1 MDPTLTYPEAI
12 VVGLFQGVT
21 ELFPVSSLG
30 HSVLIPALVGG
41 SWKADLDVT
50 AAQSPYLAFIV
61 GMHVATAIAMIIYF
75 WRDWLRI
82 VKGFFGSFSQIT
94 SPAPGTRRFDLRDT
108 DQKLAWMIILGTIP
122 VGLAGVALDHT
133 VRTVFAK
140 PIPTAI
146 FLAINGLILFGG
158 EFMRRR
164 RAGLDAEQA
173 LDERQMAPGRRS
185 AEYDRA
191 GYDRAGY
198 DRAGYGDPAG
208 HDRAGY
214 AGREAYGN
222 RDPYGDGD
230 PYRAGSQHG
239 PGQYGGSQYGGGG
252 RHRAVSHASGQRA
265 VKQHEADRA
274 VRADQR
280 ITRLSWLSALALGA
294 SQILALLPGISRDGS
309 VMVAGL
315 VRGLSRQDAARF
327 SFLLSAPVIF
337 AAGVFKASEL
347 LGSQTAGIRGQI
359 LVGSIISGIG
369 AYLALRFLDK
379 YLSNPKRTL
388 TPFAVYCLVMGIGS
402 ALYLGIG

>member
-1 MDPTLTYPEAI
+1 MHPTLTYPEAI

-41 SWKADLDVT
+41 SWKSDLDVT

-82 VKGFFGSFSQIT
+82 VKGFFASFSQIT
-94 SPAPGTRRFDLRDT
+94 SPAPGTGRFDLRDT
-108 DQKLAWMIILGTIP
+108 NQKLAWMIILGTIP

-140 PIPTAI
+140 PVPTAI
-146 FLAINGLILFGG
+146 FLAVNSLILFGG
-158 EFMRRR
+158 ELMRRR
-164 RAGLDAEQA
+164 RAGIDPQQA
-173 LDERQMAPGRRS
+173 AGDDHQMTPVRT
-185 AEYDRA
+185 
-191 GYDRAGY
+191 
-198 DRAGYGDPAG
+198 
-208 HDRAGY
+208 AGY
-214 AGREAYGN
+214 ADPGGPYGRRAAAGNGGQIGN
-222 RDPYGDGD
+222 RDPYESADPYGGD
-230 PYRAGSQHG
+230 PYRNGDPHRAG
-239 PGQYGGSQYGGGG
+239 GQYGGGQYGGGG
-252 RHRAVSHASGQRA
+252 RHAARHASGQRA
-265 VKQHEADRA
+265 VKQHEADVA
-274 VRADQR
+274 VKSDQR
-280 ITRLSWLSALALGA
+280 ITKLSWLSALALGA

-309 VMVAGL
+309 VMVSGL

-337 AAGVFKASEL
+337 AAGVFKGGEL
-347 LGSQTAGIRGQI
+347 LGPETAGIRGPVLI
-359 LVGSIISGIG
+359 GSIISGIG

-388 TPFAVYCLVMGIGS
+388 TPFAVYCLVMGVGS
-402 ALYLGIG
+402 AIYLGIG

>member
-1 MDPTLTYPEAI
+1 MHPTLTYPEAI

-82 VKGFFGSFSQIT
+82 VRGFFGSFSQIT

-108 DQKLAWMIILGTIP
+108 DQKLAWMIVLGTIP

-146 FLAINGLILFGG
+146 FLAINGLVLFGG

-173 LDERQMAPGRRS
+173 LDERQMTPARGNT
-185 AEYDRA
+185 EYDRA
-191 GYDRAGY
+191 GGY
-198 DRAGYGDPAG
+198 
-208 HDRAGY
+208 DRAGY

-222 RDPYGDGD
+222 RDPYGNSD
-230 PYRAGSQHG
+230 PYLAGAQHG
-239 PGQYGGSQYGGGG
+239 PGQYGGGQYGGGG
-252 RHRAVSHASGQRA
+252 RHRAASHASGQRA

-274 VRADQR
+274 VKADQR

-347 LGSQTAGIRGQI
+347 LGSETAGIRGQI

-379 YLSNPKRTL
+379 YLSNPRRTL